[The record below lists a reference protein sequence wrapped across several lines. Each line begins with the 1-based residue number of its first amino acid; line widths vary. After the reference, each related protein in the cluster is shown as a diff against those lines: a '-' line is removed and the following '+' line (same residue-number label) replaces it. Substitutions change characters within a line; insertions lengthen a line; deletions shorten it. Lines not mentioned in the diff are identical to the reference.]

1 MTIAGWLSSLAKIDP
16 LVTALGVV
24 FGVGAILNT
33 CFQVARA
40 APRFFRYRLA
50 RSFFGFRN
58 GQRVL
63 IICSELEDA
72 EDRQWV
78 EPDEFI
84 YMLKYGDLDALF
96 GLVWLIREIYP
107 RCRLE
112 VLSSKE
118 AQSGN
123 IDYDRDLI
131 LIGGPDYN
139 KVCERMLKESPVLL
153 NYVELLCEG
162 GKLRIG
168 LAAPDR
174 EPWCGGEIYDDYGY
188 IEVGENPFA
197 KGRRAFFFGGC
208 HTIGVTAA
216 TKVLQLNKDLGG
228 GLTPTARDNLLRIK
242 RFRRFRKRFCIVFR
256 AALVGATIPGPSIAN
271 ADFLGPPRELG
282 GVPIG
287 IAFLKLKVLLSRL
300 R

>member
-1 MTIAGWLSSLAKIDP
+1 MVSAVTASLAGIDP
-16 LVTALGVV
+16 LVTAIGVI
-24 FGVGAILNT
+24 FGVGGILNT
-33 CFQVARA
+33 GIQMVRA

-63 IICSELEDA
+63 IVCSELDDA
-72 EDRQWV
+72 ETRQWV

-123 IDYDRDLI
+123 IDYDRDVI

-139 KVCERMLKESPVLL
+139 KVCEHMLKESSALL
-153 NYVELLCEG
+153 GYVEMPCEG
-162 GKLRIG
+162 AEPRIG
-168 LAAPDR
+168 LSALGR
-174 EPWCGGEIYDDYGY
+174 EPWYGGETHNDFGY

-208 HTIGVTAA
+208 HTIGVTAS
-216 TKVLQLNKDLGG
+216 TKVLQLNNDLGG
-228 GLTPTARDNLLRIK
+228 GLTPTARDNLVRIR
-242 RFRRFRKRFCIVFR
+242 RFRRFRNRFCVVFR
-256 AALVGATIPGPSIAN
+256 AALVGATIPGPSVAN
-271 ADFLGPPRELG
+271 ADFIGAPRRLLGLNISSLVARVRG
-282 GVPIG
+282 
-287 IAFLKLKVLLSRL
+287 S
-300 R
+300 